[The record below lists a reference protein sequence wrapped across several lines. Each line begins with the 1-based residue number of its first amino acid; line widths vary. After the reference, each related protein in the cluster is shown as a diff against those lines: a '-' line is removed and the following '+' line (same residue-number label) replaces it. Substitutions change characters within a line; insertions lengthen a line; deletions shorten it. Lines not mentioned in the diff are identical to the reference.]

1 VENIVATFT
10 LNFPGKSSVHVY
22 VKTTDGN
29 PNSAGGGDVENRT
42 YQNNSTTMVLL
53 KNVYDVVV
61 KIGSET
67 YILDDVD
74 CTGNTCIY
82 SLAMVKLID
91 SGGSGLA
98 GGVAQYYMGTWK
110 TIGTTPSSGVLGVA
124 IPGAPGNYPFNMSYA
139 GSTLQKSQNIA
150 TDPVVIF
157 QTKLV
162 TFQLRNSGDT
172 ADLGGGAEY
181 YANGWYTFGSG
192 TTQTTMELLP
202 LNYPFRV
209 SYGGAS
215 LQMSQDIGA
224 NPLVKFQTKLVT
236 FQLRNSDDTADLGG
250 GAEYY
255 ANGWYTFG
263 GGTTPTTME
272 LLPLNYPFRVSYGGA
287 SLQMS
292 QDIGANPLVKFQTK
306 LVTFQLR
313 NSDDT
318 ADLGGGTEYYATTWQ
333 TFGGGTTQA
342 TMELLPL
349 NYPFRVSYGGASLQ
363 MSQDIGANPLVK
375 FQTKLVTFQLR
386 NSDDTADLGGG
397 AEYYATTWQTFG
409 GGTTQATM
417 ELLPLNYPFRVSYGG
432 ASLQMS
438 QDIGANPLVK
448 FQTGQVHSVTN
459 TCTQYYANG
468 WKAFTQD
475 MDLLPVSYPFQFND
489 GQPQTNYTIVA
500 GTVNQIH

>member
-82 SLAMVKLID
+82 SLAVVKLID

-98 GGVAQYYMGTWK
+98 GGVARYYAGTWK
-110 TIGTTPSSGVLGVA
+110 TIGTTPASGVLVA
-124 IPGAPGNYPFNMSYA
+124 AIQGAPGNYPFDMSYA
-139 GSTLQKSQNIA
+139 GATQQISQNIA
-150 TDPVVIF
+150 TNPTVIF
-157 QTKLV
+157 QTALV
-162 TFQLRNSGDT
+162 TFQLRDSGDT
-172 ADLGGGAEY
+172 TDLGGGAEY
-181 YANGWYTFGSG
+181 YAGTWHTFGGGTTETTMELLPLNYPFRVSYGGASLQISQDVGTNPLVKFQTALVTFQLRDSGDTTDLGGGAEYYAGTWHTFGGG

-236 FQLRNSDDTADLGG
+236 FQLRNSGDTADLGG

-263 GGTTPTTME
+263 GGTTQTTME

-292 QDIGANPLVKFQTK
+292 QDIGTNPLVKFQTK

-313 NSDDT
+313 NSGDT
-318 ADLGGGTEYYATTWQ
+318 ADLGGGAEYYANGWY
-333 TFGGGTTQA
+333 TFGGGTTQT

-363 MSQDIGANPLVK
+363 MSQDI
-375 FQTKLVTFQLR
+375 
-386 NSDDTADLGGG
+386 D
-397 AEYYATTWQTFG
+397 
-409 GGTTQATM
+409 
-417 ELLPLNYPFRVSYGG
+417 
-432 ASLQMS
+432 
-438 QDIGANPLVK
+438 ANPLVK
-448 FQTGQVHSVTN
+448 FQTGQVHSDTA

-489 GQPQTNYTIVA
+489 GTPQTNYTIAV
-500 GTVNQIH
+500 GTINHIH